1 MLLILFTLL
10 AGLLQPLNINE
21 PQVLGIESERA
32 AVNYARPIRDQNF
45 LGVKI
50 EAQAAVV
57 IDLTSGEVLF
67 EKNSQQKLPIAS
79 LTKIMTVLVALEK
92 SSLNLAEVVTITK
105 EASQMKYAGSD
116 INLLA
121 NEKITVHNL
130 IRGALISSGNDAAVA
145 LAEYVGGDINN
156 FVKLMNNRA
165 DSLNLKNTRFA
176 NPHGLDE
183 ENNYS
188 SAFDLAQI
196 SYAILLEA
204 E

>member
-1 MLLILFTLL
+1 
-10 AGLLQPLNINE
+10 
-21 PQVLGIESERA
+21 
-32 AVNYARPIRDQNF
+32 
-45 LGVKI
+45 
-50 EAQAAVV
+50 
-57 IDLTSGEVLF
+57 
-67 EKNSQQKLPIAS
+67 
-79 LTKIMTVLVALEK
+79 
-92 SSLNLAEVVTITK
+92 
-105 EASQMKYAGSD
+105 MKYAGSD